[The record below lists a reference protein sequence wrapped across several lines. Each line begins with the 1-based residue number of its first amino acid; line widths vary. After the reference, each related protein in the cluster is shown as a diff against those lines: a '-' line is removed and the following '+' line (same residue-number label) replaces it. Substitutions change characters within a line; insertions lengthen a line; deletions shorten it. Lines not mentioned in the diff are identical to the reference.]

1 MTTSLVRIRL
11 TGHLLAVS
19 FLLSLGLSACGG
31 DGAAGKDKGAAP
43 GGAAAKG
50 GPGAM
55 GPAKLP
61 AVVLASSSASPTISV
76 PGSVMAEQEVE
87 IRAEIAGK
95 VTQIGFR
102 EGEPVKQGQI
112 LVRLDEAE
120 LKAQWEGADAAL
132 LLAKSRDRRAQEDF
146 KAQAISRN
154 DYDEAQAQL
163 KTAAAAAAL
172 AKARLDKCRIT
183 APFSGVAG
191 LRGVDMGAM
200 LQAGASVTTVQDLR
214 SFRVEF
220 SVPEN
225 QAAFVTQGLKVRFTI
240 SGRPDTLSAAV
251 FAIDPGVDPGT
262 RLLRV
267 RARTAPP
274 SAKQGGTLRPGAYAR
289 VELPLKENN
298 ALWVPAQAVV
308 GSARGA
314 QVWRIRGGLAELA
327 VFQAGTRT
335 PEAVEAVQGLSSGD
349 TILISGLMQVKPGMP
364 VIPVL
369 VR

>member
-1 MTTSLVRIRL
+1 MITSFSVFRL
-11 TGHLLAVS
+11 FAGTLLLTAA
-19 FLLSLGLSACGG
+19 LTACGG
-31 DGAAGKDKGAAP
+31 NDAGKAKGAAGGA
-43 GGAAAKG
+43 GGPG
-50 GPGAM
+50 GPGAA

-61 AVVLASSSASPTISV
+61 AIVLAASTASPTISV

-87 IRAEIAGK
+87 IRAEISGK
-95 VTQIGFR
+95 VTQIGFH
-102 EGEPVKQGQI
+102 EGEPVKAGQI
-112 LVRLDEAE
+112 LVRLDEGE

-132 LLAKSRDRRAQEDF
+132 LLARSRERRAQEDF

-172 AKARLDKCRIT
+172 ARARWDKCRIT

-200 LQAGASVTTVQDLR
+200 LQAGAPVTTVQDLR

-225 QAAFVTQGLKVRFTI
+225 QAAFVQKGLRVRFTVA
-240 SGRPDTLSAAV
+240 GREDTLSADV
-251 FAIDPGVDPGT
+251 FAVEPGVDPGT

-274 SAKQGGTLRPGAYAR
+274 DSKGGGLRPGAYAR
-289 VELPLKENN
+289 VELPLRERN
-298 ALWVPAQAVV
+298 ALWVPSQAVV

-314 QVWRIRGGLAELA
+314 QVWRIRAGLAELA

-335 PEAVEAVQGLSSGD
+335 PEAVEAVQGLSPGD
-349 TILISGLMQVKPGMP
+349 TILISGLMQVKPG
-364 VIPVL
+364 IPVL
-369 VR
+369 PTLVR